1 VTRLEPWHA
10 SFDVRTNSL
19 PPTWNTSKK
28 SSRFEQKWPVPATQH
43 DDGVAVDFMDLRI
56 SLFVLALAG
65 ATLGHVSLAHGFC
78 RTMTGREANDPAGT
92 NRCAGWNEREE
103 QACCPY
109 GKPLY
114 WKNACVGYS
123 LQKDASRQVSLAD
136 AERIFSRAFAA
147 WTGTTCSADAA
158 SRVSIQASYLGPVE
172 CGTVGYNSDGP
183 NQNVIVFRDTAW
195 DHMDATN
202 TLGLTTVRY
211 DPDTGEIYDADM
223 EINAYQSRPL
233 SIADAAPI
241 GAVDLL
247 SIATHEAGHVLGF
260 AHSAEMSATMFAS
273 YQGVTMRDLSSDDTS
288 GICGVYTPDQNRV
301 TAAGPL
307 PADACDP
314 TPRHGYTSACVSPSS
329 SSGGG
334 CSVPG
339 EDSRRTPSPLTLG
352 LSALSLVLLRRLR
365 ATSSII

>member
-1 VTRLEPWHA
+1 
-10 SFDVRTNSL
+10 
-19 PPTWNTSKK
+19 
-28 SSRFEQKWPVPATQH
+28 
-43 DDGVAVDFMDLRI
+43 MDLRTT
-56 SLFVLALAG
+56 LFGLALAG

-78 RTMTGREANDPAGT
+78 RTMTGREAGDPSGT
-92 NRCAGWNEREE
+92 NRCAGWNEREQ

-114 WKNACVGYS
+114 WKNACMGYS

-136 AERIFSRAFAA
+136 AESVFSRAFET
-147 WTGTTCSADAA
+147 WTKTTCSADAA

-172 CGTVGYNSDGP
+172 CGTVGYNSDGA

-211 DPDTGEIYDADM
+211 NPDSGEIYDADM

-233 SIADAAPI
+233 SIANAVAP

-247 SIATHEAGHVLGF
+247 SIATHEVGHVLGF
-260 AHSAEMSATMFAS
+260 AHSAEAGATMFAS
-273 YQGVTMRDLSSDDTS
+273 YQGVTMRDLSSDDTT
-288 GICGVYTPDQNRV
+288 GICGVYKPDQTRM

-329 SSGGG
+329 SSGDGGG

-339 EDSRRTPSPLTLG
+339 DESRRTPSLLSVG

-365 ATSSII
+365 ATPSI